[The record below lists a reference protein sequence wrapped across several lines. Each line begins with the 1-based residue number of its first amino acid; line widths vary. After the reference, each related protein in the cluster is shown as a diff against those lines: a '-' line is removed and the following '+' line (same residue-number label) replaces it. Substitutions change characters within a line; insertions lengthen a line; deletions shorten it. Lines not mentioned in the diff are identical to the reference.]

1 MTNEE
6 PLKIRM
12 IHVRQAK
19 MCSSGAREFC
29 LRHNLDWSDFLENG
43 IDEKTLVETGDEMA
57 MQVIRIA
64 KNGR

>member
-1 MTNEE
+1 MTEQTT
-6 PLKIRM
+6 IVRM

-19 MCSSGAREFC
+19 MCSSGAREFF